1 MNDRADD
8 EPARP
13 ADAEDLGRSYRALF
27 AAPQAAAEPEAPPPP
42 HRILEAMLF
51 MGGEPLTERTARS
64 AIRGLSAEQF
74 HAAIDGLN
82 RDYRRQGRPYSV
94 HLHGNGYVLALR
106 QRYRPLVDRLH
117 GGTREAK
124 LSQPAIDVLSLV
136 AYRQPATKQEIDA
149 LRGAESGALLRLLV
163 RHGLIAVVQRGD
175 ASTKEVS
182 YGTTAKFLEMF
193 GLGSLEDLPRTDD
206 LRQI

>member
-1 MNDRADD
+1 VSETANE
-8 EPARP
+8 EPAHP
-13 ADAEDLGRSYRALF
+13 TDPEELGQSYRALF
-27 AAPQAAAEPEAPPPP
+27 APPADESPAAPPPP
-42 HRILEAMLF
+42 HRIVEAMLF
-51 MGGEPLTERTARS
+51 MGGEPLTEATARS

-82 RDYRRQGRPYSV
+82 RAYRRQRRPYTV
-94 HLHGNGYVLALR
+94 HRKGDGYVLTLR
-106 QRYRPLVDRLH
+106 HRFQPLVSRLH

-136 AYRQPATKQEIDA
+136 AYRQPATKQEVDT
-149 LRGAESGALLRLLV
+149 LRGHESGALLRLLV

>member
-1 MNDRADD
+1 MSDPAADD
-8 EPARP
+8 AIHPSDPEA
-13 ADAEDLGRSYRALF
+13 LGRSYRALF
-27 AAPQAAAEPEAPPPP
+27 APPADEAPEAPPPP
-42 HRILEAMLF
+42 HRIVEAMLF
-51 MGGEPLTERTARS
+51 MGGQPLTEATARS
-64 AIRGLSAEQF
+64 AIRGLTAEQF

-82 RDYRRQGRPYSV
+82 RDYRRQGRPYSI
-94 HLHGNGYVLALR
+94 HLQVAGYVLTLR
-106 QRYRPLVDRLH
+106 QRYRPLADRLH

-136 AYRQPATKQEIDA
+136 AYRQPATKQEVDA

-163 RHGLIAVVQRGD
+163 RHGLIAVVRGD

-193 GLGSLEDLPRTDD
+193 GLGSLEDLPRTQD
-206 LRQI
+206 LQQI